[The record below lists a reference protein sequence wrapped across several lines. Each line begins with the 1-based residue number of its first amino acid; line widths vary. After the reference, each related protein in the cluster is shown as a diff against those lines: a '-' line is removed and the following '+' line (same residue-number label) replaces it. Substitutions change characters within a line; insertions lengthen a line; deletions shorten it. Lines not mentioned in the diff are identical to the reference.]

1 MSHMRKIPLGILLSS
16 ATGLALLPQLS
27 RAQTAEATSEA
38 VIRDDII
45 VVTAQKREEDVQDV
59 PASIS
64 VLGGEQIEKFQAR
77 QLSDFAAYMPGF
89 QVDSGGSPGQAI
101 VTLRGIG
108 PVGPG
113 QTVGTYIDDTPVGS
127 SSFYARGAEFTLDML
142 PYDLERVE
150 VLRGPQGT
158 LYGASSIGGLI
169 KYVLRE
175 PDPDG
180 FSARAGAE
188 IFDIARGGGLGWAA
202 RGTVNVPVIPG
213 QLALAASY
221 GRQHTP
227 GYIDNVATGRKD
239 QNAFN
244 QQSGR
249 VSLLWAP
256 APELSIQ
263 LGAMYQEVDS
273 RNNGT
278 SLVYDGPARDRFG
291 DGYSNNNV
299 VDEPFRK
306 EVEYYSGTL
315 DYDLGFAGLTSATSY
330 SRMRTRQVQDATS
343 DYGVLFPLFGEDEG
357 NAPFALKLNLEK
369 WTQEIRLASPSGPFE
384 WLIGGFYTTEDSSN
398 AQSVRAIT
406 TDGEPIAAIDPF
418 AIVSLPSTYRE
429 YAVFGNV
436 AATFGRFKLGGG
448 LRYAHNSQ
456 KFRQITS
463 GPLFDLFGGGQDNPG
478 SSSEGVVTYSVHPQF
493 AITDDV
499 MLYARIASGY
509 RPGGPNTILTG
520 AEKPQ
525 VDSDRLVNYEA
536 GIKSSVLDN
545 RVTLNISAFYMDWKD
560 IQVTVQCP
568 GVTGCSFLD
577 NAGTAESKGFE
588 MAALVS
594 PARGLTAGLNISYT
608 DARLTEDAPG
618 LAGFDGDR
626 LPFVPDWTASATVD
640 YTRPL
645 RGDWE
650 ISAGGGIRVVSDRV
664 TGFSENPLKRR
675 VDGYTSGD
683 LYLQLANGRITA
695 RAFAKNIGNG
705 KGAQTITVGG
715 TDADGAPL
723 LDYNRL
729 QPRTIGLALDF
740 RF

>member
-1 MSHMRKIPLGILLSS
+1 MNHIRTIRLGMILAS
-16 ATGLALLPQLS
+16 ASGLAILPHVA
-27 RAQTAEATSEA
+27 RAQAGDQGSEA
-38 VIRDDII
+38 NARDDII
-45 VVTAQKREEDVQDV
+45 IVTAQKREENVQNV
-59 PASIS
+59 PSSIS
-64 VLGGEQIEKFQAR
+64 VLGSEQIEKFQAR
-77 QLSDFAAYMPGF
+77 QLSDFAAYVPGF

-142 PYDLERVE
+142 PYDVERVE

-169 KYVLRE
+169 KYVLRK
-175 PDPDG
+175 PDPDA

-202 RGTVNVPVIPG
+202 RAMVNVPVVPG
-213 QLALAASY
+213 QLGLSASY
-221 GRQHTP
+221 GYQHTP
-227 GYIDNVATGRKD
+227 GYIDNVATGAKD
-239 QNAFN
+239 QNEFH

-249 VSLLWAP
+249 VALLWTP
-256 APELSIQ
+256 TPDLSVQ

-273 RNNGT
+273 RNNAT
-278 SLVYDGPARDRFG
+278 SLVYDGPARSRFG

-306 EVEYYSGTL
+306 EIEYYSGTI
-315 DYDLGFAGLTSATSY
+315 DYDFGFASLTSATSY
-330 SRMRTRQVQDATS
+330 SQMRTRQVQDATS
-343 DYGVLFPLFGEDEG
+343 DFGGLFPLFGEDAG
-357 NAPFALKLNLEK
+357 YAPFALSLDLEK
-369 WTQEIRLASPSGPFE
+369 WTQEVRLASPSGPFE
-384 WLIGGFYTTEDSSN
+384 WLVGAFYTNEDSRN
-398 AQSVRAIT
+398 AQTVQAIT
-406 TDGEPIAAIDPF
+406 TEGESIEAIDPF
-418 AIVSLPSTYRE
+418 AVVALPSTYKE

-436 AATFGRFKLGGG
+436 AASIGKFKLGGG

-456 KFRQITS
+456 KFRQVTS
-463 GPLFDLFGGGQDNPG
+463 GPLFELLGGGQDNPG
-478 SSSEGVVTYSVHPQF
+478 SSSEGVLTYSIHPQF
-493 AITDDV
+493 AVTDDV
-499 MLYARIASGY
+499 MLYARVASGY

-525 VDSDRLVNYEA
+525 VDSDSLTNYEA
-536 GIKSSVLDN
+536 GIKSSFLDN
-545 RVTLNISAFYMDWKD
+545 RVILNLSAFYMAWKD
-560 IQVTVQCP
+560 IQVSVQCP

-588 MAALVS
+588 MAAVMS
-594 PARGLTAGLNISYT
+594 PTGNLTVGLNASYT
-608 DARLTEDAPG
+608 DAKLTEDAPG

-626 LPFVPDWTASATVD
+626 LPFVPDWTASATID
-640 YTRPL
+640 YTYPL
-645 RGDWE
+645 SGDWDL
-650 ISAGGGIRVVSDRV
+650 SAGGGVRIVSDRV
-664 TGFSENPLKRR
+664 TGFSENPLKRTI
-675 VDGYTSGD
+675 DGYASGD
-683 LYLQLANGRITA
+683 LYLQLTNGQMTL

-705 KGAQTITVGG
+705 SGAQTITVGG

-729 QPRTIGLALDF
+729 QPRTLGLALDY